1 MRCRGGL
8 AILSFLVC
16 SSVARGGDPAALAER
31 ANAAIS
37 TASLRAFHDALASES
52 HVAGSAGDRRTIER
66 LAEAFA
72 SMGLE
77 VEIHRFRPYLSR
89 PVSASLE
96 IVGDPVPIG
105 LRERELPQ
113 DPHDD
118 ASLLDDDAAPWSLGW
133 NAFSGSGTVEGEV
146 VYVNYATKS
155 DFERLAALGVE
166 VRGRIVIA
174 RYGAN
179 YRGFKAKFAEE
190 AGAIGLV
197 LYTDPADAGAAR
209 GEVWPE
215 GGWANGSYIQRGS
228 LATTAAPGDALTPG
242 REASDD
248 AQRLDPSQ
256 ARLPTIPV
264 QPIGSDGAARIL
276 AAMTGRE
283 VVDAAWRGGIDAPY
297 RLEGGAALRLRLSVE
312 QERFLGETANV
323 IATLRGAT
331 RPEESI
337 VVGCHHDAWGC
348 GAGDPLAGMIALL
361 ESARTLAETARGGAR
376 PARSIRFAA
385 WGAEEYGIIGS
396 TEWVE
401 GRREE
406 LVAGT
411 VAYVNLDMAAMG
423 DRLHASA
430 APSLRRAI
438 RAAAARAVDPF
449 TGEPALAAWSRRG
462 GAAGPAFGDLG
473 GGSDHVAF
481 WCHLGIPSCALGA
494 GGAQGV
500 SYHSNYDTLHWYRS
514 VVGDDY
520 RSAWLVTAVTNALL
534 AELADAPVLPDA
546 PDELLED
553 ALRHLAALRGRA
565 SAERAEP
572 LRDLEARFE
581 ALRPLAA
588 RAAAIAELV
597 RSGEA
602 PERRGAVDAALRELR
617 SAWIVDAGLPGRPWF
632 RNLFAATDPTSGY
645 AATML
650 PMLAAALDDDP
661 DVFDQ
666 ALERHVAVADAMG
679 ALLRDL
685 VDE

>member
-1 MRCRGGL
+1 MCFAL
-8 AILSFLVC
+8 PAAFLSLLVC
-16 SSVARGGDPAALAER
+16 ATSSRGGDPAVLTER

-37 TASLRAFHDALASES
+37 AASLRSFHDTLASES
-52 HVAGSAGDRRTIER
+52 HVAGTAGDRRTIER
-66 LAEAFA
+66 LAAAFA

-77 VEIHRFRPYLSR
+77 VEIHRFRPYLAR

-96 IVGDPVPIG
+96 IVGDPLPLD
-105 LRERELPQ
+105 LRERELPE

-118 ASLLDDDAAPWSLGW
+118 PAHLDDDEAPWSLGW

-146 VYVNYATKS
+146 VYANYATKG
-155 DFERLAALGVE
+155 DFERLAAWGVE
-166 VRGRIVIA
+166 VRGRIVVA

-209 GEVWPE
+209 GPVWPE

-242 REASDD
+242 YEARED
-248 AQRLDPSQ
+248 A
-256 ARLPTIPV
+256 ARLEPGQVRLPSIPV
-264 QPIGSDGAARIL
+264 QPIGADAAARIL
-276 AAMTGRE
+276 SAMTGRE
-283 VVDAAWRGGIDAPY
+283 VPEAAWRGAIDQPY
-297 RLEGGAALRLRLSVE
+297 RLEGGPALRLRLSVE
-312 QERFLGETANV
+312 QERFLGESANV
-323 IATLRGAT
+323 IATLRGVT

-348 GAGDPLAGMIALL
+348 GASDPLAGMIVLL
-361 ESARTLAETARGGAR
+361 ESARTLAEAARSGAR
-376 PARSIRFAA
+376 PGRSIRFAA

-401 GRREE
+401 KHREE

-430 APSLRRAI
+430 APSLRRALC
-438 RAAAARAVDPF
+438 AAASRAVDPF
-449 TGEPALAAWSRRG
+449 TDEPALAAWSRRG
-462 GAAGPAFGDLG
+462 GDTGPAIGDLG

-494 GGAQGV
+494 GGAEGV
-500 SYHSNYDTLHWYRS
+500 SYHSNYDTLHWYRT

-520 RSAWLVTAVTNALL
+520 RSARLVTAVTNALL

-546 PDELLED
+546 PDELLAD
-553 ALRHLAALRGRA
+553 ALRHIGALRGRA
-565 SAERAEP
+565 SAERAEA
-572 LRDLEARFE
+572 LGAIEARFD
-581 ALRPLAA
+581 ALWPLAE
-588 RAAAIAELV
+588 RATAIAALV
-597 RSGEA
+597 RSGET
-602 PERRGAVDAALRELR
+602 PDRRGAVDAMLRALRD
-617 SAWIVDAGLPGRPWF
+617 AWVVAEGLPGRPWF

-645 AATML
+645 AVTML
-650 PMLAAALDDDP
+650 PMLAETLEGDAAHFAAA
-661 DVFDQ
+661 V
-666 ALERHVAVADAMG
+666 ERHEAVADAMKV
-679 ALLRDL
+679 ALRDL
-685 VDE
+685 VGE